1 MKLFSC
7 VFSYLLF
14 VGFLSCQLNDEK
26 SNNSSFIN
34 DENTSNSIK
43 TFLAL
48 GDSYTIGQSVA
59 DSLRWPNQLV
69 KTLNKEET
77 KLEAPKIIAQTGWTT
92 DELLTAINAANIKVK
107 YDYVSLLIGVNNQY
121 RGRSVENFEPEFIK
135 LINRAIAMTN
145 NGATRVFVLSIPDW
159 GAMPFAKGQDR
170 SRITTEINAYNNS
183 IKRICGQR
191 NIDFFDIT
199 PISREALKNPSYVA
213 VDGLHPSGEM
223 YAEWVKT
230 VTPFFN

>member
-135 LINRAIAMTN
+135 LLNRAIAMTN

-199 PISREALKNPSYVA
+199 PISREALNNPSYVA